1 MPQKVLTSS
10 PGEKAM
16 KIPKFRVTG
25 RISTWFDKHGHG
37 DLPNGR
43 LPSEIEEVFFKSKED
58 AYVIAQNVADY
69 AHYVGRLE
77 LRFEKLMVGHPD
89 AAFNYLTNVRH
100 DGGEL
105 NPELLN
111 TLKGH
116 GGYLVQWSKIVASR
130 LPPELEDTLKDADA
144 RYAYQYAKEVLCGR
158 LPEHLEDVFF
168 KDETIAARYA
178 FDVIRGFSS
187 VMLPEA
193 LHSFMILK
201 SYENPNNSWVKSY
214 VEASENDPNKTGN
227 RKSIG

>member
-1 MPQKVLTSS
+1 M
-10 PGEKAM
+10 
-16 KIPKFRVTG
+16 
-25 RISTWFDKHGHG
+25 
-37 DLPNGR
+37 
-43 LPSEIEEVFFKSKED
+43 
-58 AYVIAQNVADY
+58 IAQNVADY

-89 AAFNYLTNVRH
+89 AAFKYLTNVRH

-116 GGYLVQWSKIVASR
+116 GGYLVQWSKIIGSR
-130 LPPELEDTLKDADA
+130 LPPDLEDTLKDADA
-144 RYAYQYAKEVLCGR
+144 RYAYQYAKEVLW
-158 LPEHLEDVFF
+158 
-168 KDETIAARYA
+168 YA
-178 FDVIRGFSS
+178 FDVIRGFSP